1 MPENKYYLTTSGTF
15 VSEKELMHSSIKY
28 IDLGPDE
35 IMHWKYIKREKLSN
49 GKYRYYYD
57 ESVLKKYENH
67 AKRTEEVAKEHARYA
82 AFADMDF
89 QDKARSDKYSNKQ
102 RIAAADKYIEYQ
114 KRFRISNREAKKAA
128 KRYELQKIISFP
140 ERTISK
146 GIVAIANL
154 LSKLGRKK

>member
-1 MPENKYYLTTSGTF
+1 MYGGICNDIFLSAGDVYAWTAQHNGFAGNKSG
-15 VSEKELMHSSIKY
+15 
-28 IDLGPDE
+28 
-35 IMHWKYIKREKLSN
+35 
-49 GKYRYYYD
+49 
-57 ESVLKKYENH
+57 
-67 AKRTEEVAKEHARYA
+67 YA

-89 QDKARSDKYSNKQ
+89 QDKARNDKYSNKQ